1 MIEVKHVKKYYT
13 MGGGNVV
20 KALDDVSFTVNDGE
34 FVAIIGPSGSGKST
48 LMNVLGC
55 LDVPT
60 EGEYF
65 IDGVLVK
72 NFKENDLAKFR
83 NKKIGFIFQG
93 FNLLAKLTARENV
106 ELPLIYQGLKREERK
121 QRVEQALEVV
131 GMSERGAHKPSELS
145 GGQQQ
150 RVAIA
155 RAFATHPSIILA
167 DEPTGN
173 LDSKT
178 GADVMEILTQL
189 NSNGVTIV
197 LITHDEK
204 VAQYAHRVY
213 RMIDGK
219 LTEISKQ
226 ELSHWREAETQAQT
240 KGNAQ
245 QSVQQ
250 QPTQPKQKRK
260 ISRRKS
266 VLEGEKE

>member
-93 FNLLAKLTARENV
+93 FNLLPKLTARENV

-121 QRVEQALEVV
+121 RRVEQALEVV

-150 RVAIA
+150 RIAIA

-167 DEPTGN
+167 DEPTGA
-173 LDSKT
+173 LDSKSARMLLET
-178 GADVMEILTQL
+178 MKEMNEELEATILMVTHDAFSASFCERVLFLKDGRIYNEIRKTDKTRKQFFDEILDVL
-189 NSNGVTIV
+189 TI
-197 LITHDEK
+197 LGGDDS
-204 VAQYAHRVY
+204 RV
-213 RMIDGK
+213 K
-219 LTEISKQ
+219 
-226 ELSHWREAETQAQT
+226 
-240 KGNAQ
+240 
-245 QSVQQ
+245 
-250 QPTQPKQKRK
+250 
-260 ISRRKS
+260 
-266 VLEGEKE
+266 